1 VEWDELLPDNLGT
14 RWRKWVTLLP
24 HLRDIH
30 IPRWAGTRGKGN
42 CQILV
47 FCNASERAYGAA
59 LYIRSTDGS
68 VLVHPTQLVIPL
80 EVDQGGEDVGD
91 HWN

>member
-1 VEWDELLPDNLGT
+1 VEWDKLLPDDLGT
-14 RWRKWVTLLP
+14 CWCKWVTLLP
-24 HLRDIH
+24 HLWDVH
-30 IPRWAGTRGKGN
+30 IPRWAGTRGKGKY
-42 CQILV
+42 QTLV

-68 VLVHPTQLVIPL
+68 VLVLLYSAGHPL
-80 EVDQGGEDVGD
+80 EVNKGGEDVEH